1 MEIIN
6 WIRDSPESET
16 FFTASYGSYD
26 QDLTVK
32 FYSREVYQKVLSNWS
47 YLIDYWNT
55 GDCLILELTWKP
67 QIDARSPLW
76 AETYQNMHPDEQ
88 NYLST
93 TGDVQTIL
101 EKLFQQILLGET
113 EQISFVCSDDQYFA
127 FNTGV
132 VKS

>member
-16 FFTASYGSYD
+16 FFTATYGSYD

-32 FYSREVYQKVLSNWS
+32 FYSREVYQKVLLNWA

-55 GDCLILELTWKP
+55 GDCKILELKLRP
-67 QIDARSPLW
+67 EIDARQPLW
-76 AETYQNMHPDEQ
+76 AETYQNMHSDEE

-113 EQISFVCSDDQYFA
+113 EQISFVSSDDEYYA
-127 FNTGV
+127 LNTGV
-132 VKS
+132 VRL

>member
-55 GDCLILELTWKP
+55 GDCKILELKWRP

-76 AETYQNMHPDEQ
+76 AETYQNMDSDEQ

-93 TGDVQTIL
+93 TGEVQTIL